1 LTVEIIVMEGV
12 TVGSKVGFE
21 VGAAVGTAVGFLVGA
36 TVGRRVGAM
45 GRPMT
50 QALLVCPPKAPLQH
64 SNWLL

>member
-1 LTVEIIVMEGV
+1 MQVTV

-21 VGAAVGTAVGFLVGA
+21 VGFDMGTAVGFLAGA

-45 GRPMT
+45 GSPMRH
-50 QALLVCPPKAPLQH
+50 ALLVCPPKAPLQH